1 MKLSLRYLPDQQEA
15 VFAWSEDGPW
25 SQLRSILLAGSSQVT
40 TASSSIR
47 VPWYVVLGAWDPL
60 GEFFALNPNVKLE
73 LDQHATLAMQGA
85 LGRRREARSTFDEGR
100 SQSWSASQLEE
111 ALRAVGFARPLKPFQ
126 RENARILCGMNAGA
140 TFSVPG
146 AGKTTEALAYFFATA
161 HHNDRLLVLAPKN
174 AFSAWDDALS
184 ACMPRLDSKFVRL
197 VGGETQIDRLLAAE
211 PKLMLMAYSQLA
223 RDPIPDLVSSALL
236 RGDCYV
242 FLDESHRIKHGSA
255 GKAGQAVLRLS
266 SLPKRKLILSGTP
279 MPQSYEDLVPQ
290 FAFLFPEVQLPADSK
305 IVDVVR
311 PVFVRTTKRQ
321 LGLPDASPPRIYNV
335 PMSDAQAR
343 LNALLH
349 EDLRRLAPTMSRG
362 QKLALRRLRRKVL
375 RLIQLNANPAIVATW
390 EDESIESSLLEALLA
405 EPYVKLDEACNLAR
419 KLASEDEKVLVWTNF
434 RSTILAL
441 KARLRDLDPEFI
453 DGSVDAGDAED
464 QESREGRIQ
473 RFSSD
478 RNCKVL
484 IANPM
489 AAAEGISLH
498 TVCRHAI
505 YVDRTFNAGQY
516 LQSLDRIHRIGMP
529 EGWIPTWHVLM
540 HAGSIDEI
548 VDTRLRLK
556 IDRMA
561 GVLNDPDLKT
571 LSGEWVELGDED
583 EITEELVLGADID
596 DLLAATRR

>member
-15 VFAWSEDGPW
+15 IFAWSEEGPW
-25 SQLRSILLAGSSQVT
+25 SQLRSILLAGSSQVS

-60 GEFFALNPNVKLE
+60 GEFFALNPSVKLE
-73 LDQHATLAMQGA
+73 LDELADQAMQEA
-85 LGRRREARSTFDEGR
+85 LGRRRKARSTFEEGH
-100 SQSWSASQLEE
+100 SQPWSAGKLEE
-111 ALRAVGFARPLKPFQ
+111 ALSAVGFARPLKPFQ
-126 RENARILCGMNAGA
+126 RKNAQVLCGMHAGA

-161 HHNDRLLVLAPKN
+161 DHRDRLLVLAPKN

-184 ACMPRLDSKFVRL
+184 ACMPSLDSRFIRL
-197 VGGETQIDRLLAAE
+197 VGGEIQIERLLADK
-211 PKLMLMAYSQLA
+211 PKLMIMAYSQLA
-223 RDPIPDLVSSALL
+223 RDPIPDLVSSALIN
-236 RGDCYV
+236 GDCYV

-290 FAFLFPEVQLPADSK
+290 FTFLFPEVQLPVDSR

-311 PVFVRTTKRQ
+311 PVFVRTTKRE
-321 LGLPDASPPRIYNV
+321 LGLPEASPPRIYNV
-335 PMSDAQAR
+335 PMSDAQAQ
-343 LNALLH
+343 LNSLLH
-349 EDLRRLAPTMSRG
+349 EDLRRLAPTLTRG
-362 QKLALRRLRRKVL
+362 QKQALRRLRRKVL

-390 EDESIESSLLEALLA
+390 DDEEIDSTLLEALLA

-419 KLASEDEKVLVWTNF
+419 KLSAQGEKVLVWTNF

-441 KARLRDLDPEFI
+441 RARLRDLDPEFI

-464 QESREGRIQ
+464 QDSREGRIQ
-473 RFSSD
+473 RFSTD
-478 RNCKVL
+478 RNCRAL

-529 EGWIPTWHVLM
+529 QGWVPTWHVLL
-540 HAGSIDEI
+540 HAGSIDEV

-561 GVLNDPDLKT
+561 EVLNDPDLKA
-571 LSGEWVELGDED
+571 LSGEWTELADED
-583 EITEELVLGADID
+583 EITDELVLGADID
-596 DLLAATRR
+596 DLLAVTRQ